1 MKTFTQQDIERV
13 FDTLPEHIQ
22 AALGS
27 PELTHAA
34 AMLGEKNDLHID
46 QIDTLI
52 QEVAFALAGLTK
64 ADEFIERL
72 EANVRVSHA
81 AALELGRDID
91 SIVFEAVRDA
101 LRDSSKDEYVNEESA
116 GNTDPHQY
124 IEGEGDAIRIKGV
137 AQSAGSPDN
146 SKEPID
152 PAEHIPE
159 HEHHEVRSELLR
171 AIEENDT
178 LSTVVMSPTEPIT
191 IQTKQKTMD
200 YTPTNK
206 TTVDSGAS
214 DQKIGQVPRPQTQ
227 AQSDIASLLNQTP
240 PKSRPSSTDPYRE
253 PIELGDT
260 KPVFLKKLYTEE

>member
-1 MKTFTQQDIERV
+1 MKNFTQQDIERV
-13 FDTLPEHIQ
+13 YDNLPEHIQ

-64 ADEFIERL
+64 ADEFVERL
-72 EANVRVSHA
+72 EANVRIPHSQ
-81 AALELGRDID
+81 ALELGKDID

-101 LRDSSKDEYVNEESA
+101 LRDSSKDEYVNEEVTQNA
-116 GNTDPHQY
+116 DPHEY
-124 IEGEGDAIRIKGV
+124 IVGEGDAIRIKGV
-137 AQSAGSPDN
+137 NN
-146 SKEPID
+146 SSED
-152 PAEHIPE
+152 HDHIPE
-159 HEHHEVRSELLR
+159 HEHPEVRNELLR

-178 LSTVVMSPTEPIT
+178 LSTTVISSTEPIT
-191 IQTKQKTMD
+191 IQTQQKTMD

-206 TTVDSGAS
+206 IPVNSGAERKETE
-214 DQKIGQVPRPQTQ
+214 QKPQPQPQTQ
-227 AQSDIASLLNQTP
+227 PQTDIANLLKQTP

-260 KPVFLKKLYTEE
+260 KPAFLKKLYTEE